1 MDTTEADT
9 TLAKNIHAASENAQY
24 DAACKRVLS
33 DKYVLAWIMKS
44 CLNEYQQCTIEEIA
58 EKYIEGQ
65 PSVDSI
71 PVNPDETNPVIHG
84 LNNEDKT
91 ITEGTVVYDIRF
103 SAYAPGTGEL
113 IRLIINV
120 EAHQSFS
127 VGYPL
132 LKRAVYYCSRMISAQ
147 HGTEF
152 TKSHYEKIKKVYSI
166 WICPAPPKE
175 RRNTITRYRIKEEN
189 VIGNVQE
196 PEAYYDLM
204 TVIMICLGS
213 PDEAESDG
221 ILRLLSVLLSN
232 ETEENEK
239 KRILQ
244 DEFALPITETL
255 ERSLDDMCNLSLGV
269 EEKGRAKGRAEGRME
284 ATIALIQN
292 LMNSMGFSLEKAMS
306 VLQISEED
314 QAKYTQILAKCES
327 IVETS

>member
-1 MDTTEADT
+1 M
-9 TLAKNIHAASENAQY
+9 
-24 DAACKRVLS
+24 
-33 DKYVLAWIMKS
+33 
-44 CLNEYQQCTIEEIA
+44 
-58 EKYIEGQ
+58 
-65 PSVDSI
+65 DSI

-189 VIGNVQE
+189 VIGYVQE
-196 PEAYYDLM
+196 PEANYDLM
-204 TVIMICLGS
+204 TVIMICLGG

-232 ETEENEK
+232 ETEKMRRNGFY
-239 KRILQ
+239 R
-244 DEFALPITETL
+244 
-255 ERSLDDMCNLSLGV
+255 MNLH
-269 EEKGRAKGRAEGRME
+269 
-284 ATIALIQN
+284 
-292 LMNSMGFSLEKAMS
+292 
-306 VLQISEED
+306 
-314 QAKYTQILAKCES
+314 CP
-327 IVETS
+327 